1 MSTACQAFRDRLVA
15 ALEAR
20 DGRNA
25 LGELGWHEHLLAC
38 GHCRQLLETEEA
50 LELLLDS
57 LPEPR
62 LPRELAERVLVRLKQ
77 RTRRDAL
84 DELLERAD
92 PAIDAPA
99 LARRVLAGLAAERA
113 EVALDRL
120 LERVPAPDVPAD
132 LAERTLAKLALA
144 RRRPAATPARRVWL
158 ASAAAA
164 VLVAGGAW
172 AWRAWWRG
180 DERIELPP
188 IAEPTPTVPEG
199 DRAPNAPRV
208 APESAPKR
216 ALGNQADPFATPS
229 DELLASL
236 SVLESWELLNS
247 ENVDVMLSNLDA
259 KDELLLELASELAG
273 EADESTETPT
283 LEPKNG

>member
-20 DGRNA
+20 GGRHS

-38 GHCRQLLETEEA
+38 AHCRRLLETEEA

-57 LPEPR
+57 LPEPK
-62 LPRELAERVLVRLKQ
+62 LPRELAERVLARLKD
-77 RTRRDAL
+77 RTQRDAL

-92 PAIDAPA
+92 PASAAPA

-113 EVALDRL
+113 AVALDRL
-120 LERVPAPDVPAD
+120 LERVPAPEAPAG

-144 RRRPAATPARRVWL
+144 RRPSLATPERRVTPARRVWF
-158 ASAAAA
+158 AAAAAA
-164 VLVAGGAW
+164 VLVAGGVW
-172 AWRAWWRG
+172 AWRALLRG
-180 DERIELPP
+180 ADRDEAAP
-188 IAEPTPTVPEG
+188 IAEPTP
-199 DRAPNAPRV
+199 NAPRV
-208 APESAPKR
+208 VPESAPKR
-216 ALGNQADPFATPS
+216 ALRNDGDAAAAPS

-259 KDELLLELASELAG
+259 KDELLLELAAELAT
-273 EADESTETPT
+273 ENDEPAETPT
-283 LEPKNG
+283 AEPKNG

>member
-20 DGRNA
+20 GGRNS

-38 GHCRQLLETEEA
+38 ADCRRLLETEEA

-57 LPEPR
+57 LPEPK
-62 LPRELAERVLVRLKQ
+62 LPRELTERVLARLKQ
-77 RTRRDAL
+77 RTQRDAL

-120 LERVPAPDVPAD
+120 LERVPAPEVPAE
-132 LAERTLAKLALA
+132 LAQRTLTKLALA
-144 RRRPAATPARRVWL
+144 RRRPLAAPARRKWL
-158 ASAAAA
+158 AAAA
-164 VLVAGGAW
+164 AALLVAGGAW
-172 AWRAWWRG
+172 AWRAWSRG
-180 DERIELPP
+180 DEHGETAP
-188 IAEPTPTVPEG
+188 IAEPTPK
-199 DRAPNAPRV
+199 APRV
-208 APESAPKR
+208 VPDSAPKR
-216 ALGNQADPFATPS
+216 ALGTDGDSVVTPS

-259 KDELLLELASELAG
+259 KDELLLELSAEL
-273 EADESTETPT
+273 ENESDEPAETT
-283 LEPKNG
+283 TTEPKNG